1 MAGVWLT
8 ITRGGSLFTGK
19 VAGFTAP
26 DAAREASSRSRAMVR
41 SAGAIFDWSALMY
54 EAPWS
59 GSVGKLLLVTVKS
72 SRATMC
78 ETLSTWVR
86 TVAQIT
92 PNVSSLAPVGLTATA
107 DRNLSVLPSHDS
119 TCG

>member
-1 MAGVWLT
+1 
-8 ITRGGSLFTGK
+8 
-19 VAGFTAP
+19 
-26 DAAREASSRSRAMVR
+26 MVR

-59 GSVGKLLLVTVKS
+59 GRVGKLLLVTVKS

-107 DRNLSVLPSHDS
+107 DRNLSVLPSHDL